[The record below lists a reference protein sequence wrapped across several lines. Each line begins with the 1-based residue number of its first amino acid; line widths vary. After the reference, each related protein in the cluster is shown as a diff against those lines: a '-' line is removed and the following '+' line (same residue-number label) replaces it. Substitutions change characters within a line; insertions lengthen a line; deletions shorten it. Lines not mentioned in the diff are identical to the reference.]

1 MPYRL
6 RPSSSRKPARPAFVP
21 LAHPS
26 WGGYPD
32 GIDLSQPLPAA
43 DFWTRLGL

>member
-6 RPSSSRKPARPAFVP
+6 HRLPKGRPAGPARVP

-32 GIDLSQPLPAA
+32 GIDLSQPLAAA
-43 DFWTRLGL
+43 DFWNRLGL